1 MLHVKGLRLMSDKRQ
16 FQRIS
21 LSVVGTLAHHD
32 VEIPVSITDISLQG
46 VRLSACE
53 NDLEKLPF
61 DSHDPYIARF
71 QVNEDSPSICMEIE
85 QLYRQD
91 NDRSDRV
98 TLGCKV
104 AQMDVASISALR
116 RLILLN
122 GKNDAIND
130 SDLNAL
136 IDAVYSKASSAS
148 LN

>member
-1 MLHVKGLRLMSDKRQ
+1 MSDKRQ
-16 FQRIS
+16 FQRVS

-32 VEIPVSITDISLQG
+32 IEIPVTITDISLKG

-53 NDLEKLPF
+53 IDLNKLPF
-61 DSHDPYIARF
+61 DSHDPYIAKF

-85 QLYRQD
+85 QLYRQN
-91 NDRSDRV
+91 NDRSDKV

-104 AQMDVASISALR
+104 AQMDVDSISALR

-122 GKNDAIND
+122 GKDASLND

-148 LN
+148 LS